1 MIRIRLKNKWRK
13 ISQELSPN
21 EQLNFLIESMI
32 LYRESPERFLLMY
45 LSVVIMFVIMI
56 GYGLNIMPKIILG
69 LALIHLVINTY
80 NYNKLLK
87 DFYVKWYM
95 EK

>member
-1 MIRIRLKNKWRK
+1 MKIRLKNKWRR
-13 ISQELSPN
+13 ISQELTPN
-21 EQLNFLIESMI
+21 EQLSFLLDSMI

-45 LSVVIMFVIMI
+45 LSVAIIFVIMI
-56 GYGLNIMPKIILG
+56 GYGLSIMPKIILG
-69 LALIHLVINTY
+69 LALVHLVYNTY

-87 DFYVKWYM
+87 DFYVKWYT